1 MKAIIN
7 SDSVILLDSNHR
19 SIKEFIPELKVSVRQ
34 YCLDTFCV
42 FFDSVEDSFWSWRRH
57 YAI

>member
-19 SIKEFIPELKVSVRQ
+19 SIKEFIPELKVSVKTV
-34 YCLDTFCV
+34 L
-42 FFDSVEDSFWSWRRH
+42 S
-57 YAI
+57 